1 MTLGITGPDQNSLAP
16 GMVLCDPSQPIP
28 VSAKF
33 KARVVVFN
41 IDVPITK
48 GIVVTNLFNEIMK
61 TSSLKCSCFIFINF
75 SSLNLV
81 NI

>member
-1 MTLGITGPDQNSLAP
+1 MTLGITGPDQNSLAS

-48 GIVVTNLFNEIMK
+48 GRVVTLLTEIMK
-61 TSSLKCSCFIFINF
+61 ASSLKCSFFIFKYF
-75 SSLNLV
+75 SSQ
-81 NI
+81 IIKF